1 MITRK
6 DLISSI
12 VERGGV
18 YKYQA
23 TAMVD
28 ILFDEMK
35 NALANGE
42 KVSIRNFGTF
52 EPKVF
57 KSHAA
62 VHPSTKKP
70 IVVPEFKRVA
80 FRPGTELINAVR
92 NEE

>member
-1 MITRK
+1 MVTRK
-6 DLISSI
+6 DLVNSI
-12 VERGGV
+12 VARGGV

-23 TAMVD
+23 TAMVE

-42 KVSIRNFGTF
+42 KVSIRKFGTF

-62 VHPSTKKP
+62 VHPGTKEP
-70 IVVPEFKRVA
+70 IIVPEFKRIA

-92 NEE
+92 NE